1 MVFLRTHQ
9 PYSGTEVLMETK
21 LERIAEISANS
32 PRPEFT
38 SLYHLINKEML
49 LQCHKELDGNKAVSV
64 DEITKKEYGRNL
76 EQNIDD
82 LVERLKRKSYKPQP
96 SIRVYI
102 PKSNGKLRPLHLKG
116 TEKILDLACGFGR
129 HSLEF
134 ARRGYDVTGIDITPA
149 YIDYANEQ
157 AKKEN
162 LNAKFICQDIRTI
175 TFDKEFDVV
184 LNMADGAI
192 GYLEDDGENHKI
204 FSVIAKALK
213 NGGKHFMDIM
223 NGSYAQTHFPCKL
236 WDAGEKGLTLSAFE
250 WEKDRKT
257 LIYGQVDYMYG
268 EALYKPEMKEG
279 NPIRLYSLDEITEIF
294 CKLGLRICNSFADF
308 SGKPSSDNDIQLM
321 VYSIRE

>member
-1 MVFLRTHQ
+1 MEKKKMKENIILR
-9 PYSGTEVLMETK
+9 
-21 LERIAEISANS
+21 LERENEYHEVENLVRESFWNVY
-32 PRPEFT
+32 RPGCLEHYVLHQLRNDPAFVP
-38 SLYHLINKEML
+38 
-49 LQCHKELDGNKAVSV
+49 ELDFVM
-64 DEITKKEYGRNL
+64 T
-76 EQNIDD
+76 
-82 LVERLKRKSYKPQP
+82 
-96 SIRVYI
+96 
-102 PKSNGKLRPLHLKG
+102 
-116 TEKILDLACGFGR
+116 LDG
-129 HSLEF
+129 
-134 ARRGYDVTGIDITPA
+134 P
-149 YIDYANEQ
+149 
-157 AKKEN
+157 
-162 LNAKFICQDIRTI
+162 IRTI

-294 CKLGLRICNSFADF
+294 GKLGLRICNSFADF

>member
-49 LQCHKELDGNKAVSV
+49 LQCHKELDGNKAVGV
-64 DEITKKEYGRNL
+64 DEITKKEYERNL